1 MRLLLILAGVFL
13 ANFIFAANPPDVII
27 NEIAWMGSEVSYNDE
42 WLVGIKHSLYLSP
55 PSLCLGRD

>member
-13 ANFIFAANPPDVII
+13 ANFIFAANPSDVII

-42 WLVGIKHSLYLSP
+42 WIVVIKHSLYL
-55 PSLCLGRD
+55 